1 MGDLSLMGL
10 SLEEILQYGSYR
22 NIALSSFFVAFGIIF
37 LALFFAYKIKRENL
51 FFSLFC
57 FSISAVFLSLNL
69 NVSSIVVILNLIL
82 SLELISLLLAKI
94 LLEKNRILVPLFTIV
109 ILLIFAPL
117 FLEKKDDSFNLT
129 SWLLSVPL
137 FLYSMTG
144 SINIVYR
151 GYSRKKE
158 NTIVIIWTSVG
169 SISLLIVSFITKSPM
184 LEMFFLSFG
193 TIIFPLTLLMLLG
206 KRILDNHNILKHQL
220 IEVENEQLIKIEN
233 LAIEN
238 LKKEKEKQQ
247 ILENQNKVLEE
258 NVIARTLELVYEK
271 QIVEEKNREILDSIL
286 YAKRIQATILPPL
299 VKFKEQFKDSFI
311 LYLPKDIVA
320 GDFYW
325 MEALEDSDIIFFAVC
340 DCTGH
345 GVPGAFVSVICSN
358 ALNKTVR
365 EFGIRKPSEILD
377 KVSEIVSFDLSLNN
391 EDDDEIMDG
400 MDISFCALNVKTNYL
415 QWSGANNP
423 FWLIKKSGE
432 LIEIKADKQPIGKS
446 HNSKKFT
453 NHEIQLEIGDTFYL
467 LSDGYADQFGWKDEI
482 KFQRSKLKQILLEKQ
497 HQTLNEQGT
506 ELLNTILDWK
516 GNTEQTDDICVVG
529 IRI

>member
-1 MGDLSLMGL
+1 MMGL
-10 SLEEILQYGSYR
+10 TLEEILQFGSYR

-37 LALFFAYKIKRENL
+37 FVLFFAYKIKRENL

-57 FSISAVFLSLNL
+57 FSISILFLSLNL
-69 NVSSIVVILNLIL
+69 NVNRTIIILDLIF

-94 LLEKNRILVPLFTIV
+94 LLEKNKILLPLFV
-109 ILLIFAPL
+109 IGIMLIFAPF
-117 FLEKKDDSFNLT
+117 FLEKNDGDINLI
-129 SWLLSVPL
+129 SWLLIVPL
-137 FLYSMTG
+137 FLYSVIGCFYTA
-144 SINIVYR
+144 YK

-158 NTIVIIWTSVG
+158 NTIAIVWTSIG
-169 SISLLIVSFITKSPM
+169 SISLFIVSFITKSHV
-184 LEMFFLSFG
+184 LELFFLG
-193 TIIFPLTLLMLLG
+193 LGAIIFPLTLLILLG

-247 ILENQNKVLEE
+247 ILENQNKILEE
-258 NVIARTLELVYEK
+258 NVIARTLELVNEK
-271 QIVEEKNREILDSIL
+271 QIVEEKNREILDSIF

-299 VKFKEQFKDSFI
+299 VKVKEHFKDSFV

-325 MEALEDSDIIFFAVC
+325 MEVLEDSDTIFFAVC

-365 EFGIRKPSEILD
+365 EFGIRNPSEILD

-400 MDISFCALNVKTNYL
+400 MDISFCALNVKTNFL

-453 NHEIQLEIGDTFYL
+453 NHEMQLEIGDAFYL
-467 LSDGYADQFGWKDEI
+467 LSDGYADQFGGIDEI
-482 KFQRSKLKQILLEKQ
+482 KFQRSKLKQLLIENH
-497 HQTLNEQGT
+497 HQPLNEQGNV
-506 ELLNTILDWK
+506 LLKTILDWK
-516 GNTEQTDDICVVG
+516 GNSEQTDDICVVG

>member
-1 MGDLSLMGL
+1 MMGL
-10 SLEEILQYGSYR
+10 SLEEILQFSIYR

-37 LALFFAYKIKRENL
+37 LVLFFTYTIKRENL

-69 NVSSIVVILNLIL
+69 NVNRIVIFLNLIL

-94 LLEKNRILVPLFTIV
+94 LLEKNKLLLPLFI
-109 ILLIFAPL
+109 IGIML
-117 FLEKKDDSFNLT
+117 FIASFYLEKKDENISLVTLLIT
-129 SWLLSVPL
+129 STL
-137 FLYSMTG
+137 FLYSLIG
-144 SINIVYR
+144 SLYGTFK
-151 GYSRKKE
+151 GYSRRKE
-158 NTIVIIWTSVG
+158 NTIIIICTSIA
-169 SISLLIVSFITKSPM
+169 SISTVFCSFLTNYPA
-184 LEMFFLSFG
+184 LEMVLLG
-193 TIIFPLTLLMLLG
+193 IGAIIFPLTLSMLLG

-238 LKKEKEKQQ
+238 LKKEREKQQ

-258 NVIARTLELVYEK
+258 NVIARTLELVNEK
-271 QIVEEKNREILDSIL
+271 KIVEEKNREILDSIL

-299 VKFKEQFKDSFI
+299 VKVKEHFKDSFV

-325 MEALEDSDIIFFAVC
+325 MEALEDSDTIFFAVC

-345 GVPGAFVSVICSN
+345 GVPGAFVSVICNN

-365 EFGIRKPSEILD
+365 EFGIKKPSEILD

-391 EDDDEIMDG
+391 DDDDEIMDG
-400 MDISFCALNVKTNYL
+400 MDISFCSFNRKTNYF

-423 FWLIKKSGE
+423 FWLIKKSGD

-446 HNSKKFT
+446 NNSKKFT

-467 LSDGYADQFGWKDEI
+467 FSDGYADQFGGKDEL
-482 KFQRSKLKQILLEKQ
+482 KFQRSKFKQILLDKQ
-497 HQTLNEQGT
+497 KQSLNEQGI

-516 GNTEQTDDICVVG
+516 GNNEQTDDICVVG

>member
-1 MGDLSLMGL
+1 MMGL
-10 SLEEILQYGSYR
+10 SIEEILQYGTYR

-37 LALFFAYKIKRENL
+37 FVLFFAFKIKRENL

-57 FSISAVFLSLNL
+57 FSICVVFFSLNL
-69 NVSSIVVILNLIL
+69 NVNRIIIILNLIF

-94 LLEKNRILVPLFTIV
+94 LLEKNKQLLPLFLMGFI
-109 ILLIFAPL
+109 LIFAPL
-117 FLEKKDDSFNLT
+117 FLEKKDGNINLV
-129 SWLLSVPL
+129 SWLLTIPL
-137 FLYSMTG
+137 FLYSLIG
-144 SINIVYR
+144 SFYAVYK

-158 NTIVIIWTSVG
+158 NTIIIIWTSLV
-169 SISLLIVSFITKSPM
+169 SITFFIVSFITNSPI
-184 LEMFFLSFG
+184 LEIILLGIG
-193 TIIFPLTLLMLLG
+193 TIIFPLALLMLLG

-220 IEVENEQLIKIEN
+220 LEVENEQLIKIEN

-238 LKKEKEKQQ
+238 LKKEREKQQ

-258 NVIARTLELVYEK
+258 NVIARTLELVIEK

-299 VKFKEQFKDSFI
+299 AKVKEHFKDSFI

-325 MEALEDSDIIFFAVC
+325 MEALEDSETIFFAVC

-423 FWLIKKSGE
+423 FWMIKKSGD

-446 HNSKKFT
+446 NNSKKFT
-453 NHEIQLEIGDTFYL
+453 NHEMQLETGDTFYL
-467 LSDGYADQFGWKDEI
+467 ISDGYADQFGGKDEI
-482 KFQRSKLKQILLEKQ
+482 KFQRSKFKQLLIDK
-497 HQTLNEQGT
+497 HKHPLNEQGN
-506 ELLNTILDWK
+506 ELLNTLIDWK
-516 GNTEQTDDICVVG
+516 GNTEQTDDICIVG

>member
-1 MGDLSLMGL
+1 MIGL
-10 SLEEILQYGSYR
+10 SLEEILNYSGYR

-57 FSISAVFLSLNL
+57 FSISTVFLSINL
-69 NVSSIVVILNLIL
+69 DANRIIIILNLIF
-82 SLELISLLLAKI
+82 SVELISLLLAKI
-94 LLEKNRILVPLFTIV
+94 LLEKNKILLPLFI
-109 ILLIFAPL
+109 IGIILIFAPL
-117 FLEKKDDSFNLT
+117 FLQKKDGSINLV
-129 SWLLSVPL
+129 SWLLIIPL
-137 FLYSMTG
+137 FLYSLISSFYTG
-144 SINIVYR
+144 YL

-158 NTIVIIWTSVG
+158 ITLIIIWTSLG
-169 SISLLIVSFITKSPM
+169 SISFLIISFIIKSQI
-184 LEMFFLSFG
+184 LEVFLLGIG

-220 IEVENEQLIKIEN
+220 LEVENDQLIKIEN

-238 LKKEKEKQQ
+238 LKKEREKQQ

-258 NVIARTLELVYEK
+258 NVIARTLELVKEK
-271 QIVEEKNREILDSIL
+271 QTVEEKNREILDSIL

-299 VKFKEQFKDSFI
+299 NKIKQYFKESFV

-325 MEALEDSDIIFFAVC
+325 METETDSDTIFFAVC

-365 EFGIRKPSEILD
+365 EFGIKKPSDILD

-391 EDDDEIMDG
+391 EEDDEIMDG
-400 MDISFCALNVKTNYL
+400 MDISFCSFNYKTNIL
-415 QWSGANNP
+415 QWAGANNP
-423 FWLIKKSGE
+423 FWLIKKTGE
-432 LIEIKADKQPIGKS
+432 FIEKKADKQPIGKS
-446 HNSKKFT
+446 NNRRPFT
-453 NHEIQLEIGDTFYL
+453 NHELQLENGDTFYL
-467 LSDGYADQFGWKDEI
+467 LSDGYADQFGGKDEI
-482 KFQRSKLKQILLEKQ
+482 KFQRSKLKELLANIQ
-497 HQTLNEQGT
+497 QQPLNEQGIT
-506 ELLNTILDWK
+506 LMTTIKEWQ
-516 GNTEQTDDICVVG
+516 GAIEQTDDICLVG